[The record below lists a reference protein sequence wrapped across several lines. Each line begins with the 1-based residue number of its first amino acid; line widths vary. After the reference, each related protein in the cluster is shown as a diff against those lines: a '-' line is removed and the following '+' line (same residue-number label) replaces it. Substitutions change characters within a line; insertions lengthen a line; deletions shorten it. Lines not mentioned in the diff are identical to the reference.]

1 MVTKKK
7 ICAGCNTMSYIYK
20 NIDGKK
26 YCKSC
31 AYKINSPIKIKK
43 VSEKRKQQNDEY
55 SKLRKLYLE
64 SHLFCEVKFP
74 GICMGKATEIH
85 HLYSGRDREKYYL
98 DINTYKAI
106 CRNCHNMIHSNMST
120 EELLELGL
128 KLID

>member
-1 MVTKKK
+1 MVKKE
-7 ICAGCNTMSYIYK
+7 CFGCNKITYIYK
-20 NIDGKK
+20 NIEGRK
-26 YCKSC
+26 YCKLCSF
-31 AYKINSPIKIKK
+31 KLLPNTNKHIRK
-43 VSEKRKQQNDEY
+43 VSVKKQKQDNEY

>member
-64 SHLFCEVKFP
+64 SHPFCEAKLS
-74 GICMGKATEIH
+74 GICTSEATDIH
-85 HLYSGRDREKYYL
+85 HLYSGKDRNKYYL
-98 DINTYKAI
+98 QIETYKAV
-106 CRNCHNMIHSNMST
+106 CRSCHNFIHDHLST
-120 EELLELGL
+120 EEALELGL
-128 KLID
+128 KLK

>member
-31 AYKINSPIKIKK
+31 AYKINSPTKIKK
-43 VSEKRKQQNDEY
+43 FSEKRKQQNDEY

-64 SHLFCEVKFP
+64 SHPFCEAKLS
-74 GICMGKATEIH
+74 GICTGEATDIH
-85 HLYSGRDREKYYL
+85 HLYSGKDRNKYYL
-98 DINTYKAI
+98 QIETYKAV
-106 CRNCHNMIHSNMST
+106 CRSCHNFIHDHLST
-120 EELLELGL
+120 EGALELGL
-128 KLID
+128 KLK